1 MTNKE
6 TIDAIRGRCNEAS
19 QMGFKLALGQ
29 FEDGFRWQWKH
40 PNGMPG
46 PVSSTNAATKEVA
59 LMFATLSI
67 H

>member
-19 QMGFKLALGQ
+19 EMGFKLALEQ

-40 PNGMPG
+40 PNGMLG
-46 PVSSTNAATKEVA
+46 LVSSTNAATKEVA